1 MEYQAR
7 FDTVAVVRLSD
18 NMIIGPE
25 HAQEWAEY
33 MAWVSQGNKPLEP
46 EPLPVYT
53 PPTIEEKLASVGLS
67 ISDLKSALGLS

>member
-1 MEYQAR
+1 MYQSR
-7 FDTVAVVRLSD
+7 FDTDAVVRLSD
-18 NMIIGPE
+18 NMVIGPE
-25 HAQEWAEY
+25 NLAEWAEY
-33 MAWVSQGNKPLEP
+33 QAWVSKGNTPLAP